1 MSDPDLTGRPIL
13 VVEDDYLVARL
24 LCELLEVWGATI
36 VGPAAT
42 IERALAVLAETERV
56 ELAVVDVNLRGATGF
71 AVADALLARGV
82 PFIFT
87 TGYETSAIPE
97 RYHDITV
104 LQKPFRQAEIA
115 KALLAL
121 IA

>member
-1 MSDPDLTGRPIL
+1 MSDLDLAGRSIL

-24 LCELLEVWGATI
+24 LSELLEVWGATVI
-36 VGPAAT
+36 GPAAT
-42 IERALAVLAETERV
+42 IELALALLAETERID
-56 ELAVVDVNLRGATGF
+56 LAVVDVNLRGATGF
-71 AVADALLARGV
+71 AVADALLTRGV

-97 RYHDITV
+97 RYHAVAV

-115 KALLAL
+115 KALQAL
-121 IA
+121 IT